1 MDVAA
6 TLINYLDDATE
17 IEWFH
22 NAPKNSPA
30 EFGTLTRDGGQT
42 EIVRD
47 NPTITLIVY
56 APTRARAAVLAFNV
70 KQALLYAQ
78 YHVNGMF
85 NAEILGDYYD
95 PLDGKH
101 RHRITA
107 SLIVND

>member
-6 TLINYLDDATE
+6 TLINYLDDVTD

-22 NAPKNSPA
+22 NAPKNAPD
-30 EFGTLTRDGGQT
+30 EFGTLTRDGGNT

-47 NPTITLIVY
+47 NPTITLLVY
-56 APTRARAAVLAFNV
+56 AATRGRAAVLAFSV

-78 YHVNGMF
+78 YHVDGLF
-85 NAEILGDYYD
+85 NAELLGDYYD
-95 PLDGKH
+95 PLDGRH

-107 SLIVND
+107 SIIVND

>member
-6 TLINYLDDATE
+6 TLIDYLDGVTD
-17 IEWFH
+17 IDWYH

-47 NPTITLIVY
+47 LPTVTLIVY
-56 APTRARAAVLAFNV
+56 ASTRGRASTLAQQV
-70 KQALLYAQ
+70 KRALLFAQ
-78 YHVNGMF
+78 YGVAGIF
-85 NAEILGDYYD
+85 GCEILGDYYD
-95 PLDGKH
+95 PVDGKH

-107 SLIVND
+107 SLIFND